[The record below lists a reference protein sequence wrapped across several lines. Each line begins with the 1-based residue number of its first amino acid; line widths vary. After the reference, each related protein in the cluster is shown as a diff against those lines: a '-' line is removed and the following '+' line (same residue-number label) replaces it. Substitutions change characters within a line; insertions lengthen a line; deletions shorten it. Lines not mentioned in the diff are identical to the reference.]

1 MDFHEMIVPR
11 LAEFSMGEKP
21 ITTMCYTDRLSIAE
35 LQ

>member
-1 MDFHEMIVPR
+1 